1 MKNNFILLEHLKV
14 LQQKL
19 SSTEVPNRPK
29 YLNESS
35 LQITNISGESKFKG
49 KQFSPKYF
57 VLHHTGGKGTASDVI
72 RILNCRHYNGSP
84 KCTTLGIQWI
94 IDRDGK
100 LYQSLPK
107 GSKGAHLKAQKDGMG
122 QVTNS
127 TSEGVEIVGLN
138 NNDILI
144 KQCKTALLL
153 IKSLGHPL
161 SNVYGHGEVSSNK
174 NPNEGQRCKAYVT
187 KYWNTPEDQLP
198 DVDDEIGKVVE
209 DPNEKDNKNVKP
221 KQENPKDNN
230 NQSNNDDDDDVD
242 VDVDVDD
249 DDVDDVSND
258 DKVTTTTTT
267 TKTEKSNPF
276 DFFKSL
282 GGILKESK
290 ELKKQ
295 EDLQRIKNL
304 LK

>member
-1 MKNNFILLEHLKV
+1 MKNDIVLLEHLKV

-19 SSTEVPNRPK
+19 SSAEVPNRK
-29 YLNESS
+29 KVIKES
-35 LQITNISGESKFKG
+35 LEIIDISSQSKFKG
-49 KQFSPKYF
+49 KQFNPEYF
-57 VLHHTGGKGTASDVI
+57 ILHHTAGRGDAPGII
-72 RILNCRHYNGSP
+72 RTLNCRHYKGSP
-84 KCTTLGIQWI
+84 NCTVLGIQWI

-100 LYQSLPK
+100 LYRSLPQ
-107 GSKGAHLKAQKDGMG
+107 GSKGAHIAHQKSGMKMIN
-122 QVTNS
+122 NS
-127 TSEGVEIVGLN
+127 TAEGVEISGK
-138 NNDILI
+138 NNDDITI

-153 IKSLGHPL
+153 IKSLGYSL
-161 SNVYGHGEVSSNK
+161 SNVYGHGEVSTNK

>member
-1 MKNNFILLEHLKV
+1 MKNDIVLLEHLKV

-19 SSTEVPNRPK
+19 SSAEVPNRK
-29 YLNESS
+29 KVIKES
-35 LQITNISGESKFKG
+35 LEITDISGESKFKG

-107 GSKGAHLKAQKDGMG
+107 GSKGAHLKAQKEGMG

-138 NNDILI
+138 NDDILI

-198 DVDDEIGKVVE
+198 EVDDEIGKVVE
-209 DPNEKDNKNVKP
+209 DPKEKDRKIFKR
-221 KQENPKDNN
+221 KEDNPKDNN
-230 NQSNNDDDDDVD
+230 NKSNNDDDDD
-242 VDVDVDD
+242 D
-249 DDVDDVSND
+249 DDVDDDVSND

-267 TKTEKSNPF
+267 TNTEKSNPF

-295 EDLQRIKNL
+295 EDIQRIKNL